1 MESQYT
7 LLLGFSYSLR
17 PDGGP
22 GSYNRDIAADI
33 RKWVSENSDA
43 TDHLLLAAQWE
54 IVDALGPEYVGPDPF
69 AAPPP
74 LFDED
79 DIPDADGFI
88 RLLKKGETAGARELA
103 LTLRNV
109 LHEVGYESDE
119 EDENT
124 VFDHASPNATR
135 LAIYLNRLLNDNTF
149 YKRFRPNVELHDL
162 HRPELGAL
170 GFEKREMPAED
181 GPLLPYQTI
190 RVNRLIIESIVPS
203 EDILKRGTYLSTRG
217 VLEHVLAHFEDKLM
231 QIQRVLVFGFPV
243 HSPRCRRQTIESFW
257 KAGRHIDPKHV
268 ADVRYVERSKWDTLQ
283 WDENTAQIWCRSLE
297 NWLDYE
303 KMGQRRL

>member
-7 LLLGFSYSLR
+7 LLLGFSYSLC
-17 PDGGP
+17 PDGKP

-33 RKWVSENSDA
+33 RKWVSKNLNA

-54 IVDALGPEYVGPDPF
+54 IVDALGTEYVGPDPF
-69 AAPPP
+69 VAPPP

-79 DIPDADGFI
+79 DILDADGFI
-88 RLLKKGETAGARELA
+88 RLLKRGETAGVRELA

-119 EDENT
+119 KDENT
-124 VFDHASPNATR
+124 IFDYASLNAMR
-135 LAIYLNRLLNDNTF
+135 LAIYLNPLLNDNTF

-162 HRPELGAL
+162 HRPKLGAL
-170 GFEKREMPAED
+170 GFEKREMPAREES
-181 GPLLPYQTI
+181 LLPCQTM
-190 RVNRLIIESIVPS
+190 RVNQLIIESIVPND
-203 EDILKRGTYLSTRG
+203 DILKRGTYLSTNR
-217 VLEHVLAHFEDKLM
+217 VLERVLTHFKEKLV
-231 QIQRVLVFGFPV
+231 QIQRVLVFGFPA

-257 KAGRHIDPKHV
+257 SVGRHIDPKDV
-268 ADVRYVERSKWDTLQ
+268 VNVRYVERVKWNELP